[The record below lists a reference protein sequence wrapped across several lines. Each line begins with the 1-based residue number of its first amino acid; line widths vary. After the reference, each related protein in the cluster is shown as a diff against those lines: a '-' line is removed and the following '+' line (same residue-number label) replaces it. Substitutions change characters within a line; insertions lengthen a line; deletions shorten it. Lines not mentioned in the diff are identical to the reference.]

1 MFPVSLFE
9 GHERGQRIGQRV
21 SGVRD
26 RPPNPGLP
34 FICVRAL
41 SAARLVGK
49 FLNK

>member
-1 MFPVSLFE
+1 MFPVFLFE

-21 SGVRD
+21 SGARD
-26 RPPNPGLP
+26 RPLNPGSPL
-34 FICVRAL
+34 ICVRAL

>member
-1 MFPVSLFE
+1 MFPVFLFE
-9 GHERGQRIGQRV
+9 GHERGQRLGQRV
-21 SGVRD
+21 PDVRD
-26 RPPNPGLP
+26 RPNNPSLP